1 MEYIRK
7 GVVLFVGYIVI
18 NVVLDAIFSELEPL
32 ADYLIQGLFFTVFVV
47 VFWYLDDKGWNSWK
61 RIGRLFRK

>member
-7 GVVLFVGYIVI
+7 GVVLFVGYLVI
-18 NVVLDAIFSELEPL
+18 NVVLDAIFSKLEPL

-47 VFWYLDDKGWNSWK
+47 VFWHLDDKGWNSWK